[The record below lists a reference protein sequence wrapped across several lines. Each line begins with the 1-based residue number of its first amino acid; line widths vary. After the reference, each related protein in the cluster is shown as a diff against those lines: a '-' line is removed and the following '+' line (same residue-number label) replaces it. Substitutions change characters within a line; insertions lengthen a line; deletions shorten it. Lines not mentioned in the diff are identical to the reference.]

1 MVRAGAFLALALCA
15 ATCSGA
21 GAGLLSREYEYEEEL
36 YLATDG
42 SADIIVNGS
51 IASLNALHGLS
62 IASAAGD
69 VDRDHVRALYESPVT
84 RVTRVS
90 RPWERHGRTFVQVR
104 VETDDVTTL
113 SGVSPFSWS
122 TYAFER
128 SAGEVEGQTLIT
140 YRQRV
145 SRSPRSARIS
155 ESHGATTP
163 PALRTGQRAAVEP
176 TGSATPVSG
185 SVTGADVR
193 WLGDELVAVRLHLP
207 SKIAFHNAPSKRV
220 ERGNIVSWEQP
231 LAQRL
236 AGEPIDIEV
245 RMDGQSILYTTLGIF
260 GSTLAAALLVLAAAA
275 YWVKKKGRDRPRLF
289 TRQAS

>member
-1 MVRAGAFLALALCA
+1 MVRVGALLALALCA
-15 ATCSGA
+15 ATCGGA

-36 YLATDG
+36 YLGTDG

-62 IASAAGD
+62 IASAGGD
-69 VDRDHVRALYESPVT
+69 VDRNQVRALYESPVT

-104 VETDDVTTL
+104 VETDDVRTL
-113 SGVSPFSWS
+113 AGVAPFGWS

-128 SAGEVEGQTLIT
+128 AAGEVEGQTLIT

-145 SRSPRSARIS
+145 SQSPQSARVS
-155 ESHGATTP
+155 ELHGAAP
-163 PALRTGQRAAVEP
+163 PVLPSGLGAAVEP
-176 TGSATPVSG
+176 AGSATPVSG
-185 SVTGADVR
+185 SVAGGNAR
-193 WLGDELVAVRLHLP
+193 WSGDELVAVRLHLP
-207 SKIAFHNAPSKRV
+207 SKISYHNAPSKRV

-231 LAQRL
+231 LARRL

-260 GSTLAAALLVLAAAA
+260 GATLAAALLVLATAA
-275 YWVKKKGRDRPRLF
+275 YWVKRKGRDRSRLF